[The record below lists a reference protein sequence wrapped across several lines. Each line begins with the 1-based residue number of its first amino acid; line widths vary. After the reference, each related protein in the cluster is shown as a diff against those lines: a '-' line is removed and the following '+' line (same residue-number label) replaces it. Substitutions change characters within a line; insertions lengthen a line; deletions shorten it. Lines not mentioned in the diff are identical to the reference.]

1 MTDEPIWTPD
11 EVRIVA
17 SALYGSS
24 WQTPLSK
31 AIEADSGR
39 SFPQNRIAK
48 WFLETGGRGIPE
60 WLQPRLTPLFLCLYG
75 VTEEERQRAMEIIA
89 EH

>member
-1 MTDEPIWTPD
+1 MSDPRIWTPD

-31 AIEADSGR
+31 AIELDSGR

-48 WFLETGGRGIPE
+48 WYMESGGRGIPE
-60 WLQPRLTPLFLCLYG
+60 WLQPRLTALFIYLYG
-75 VTEEERQRAMEIIA
+75 ITEEERQRALAIIA

>member
-1 MTDEPIWTPD
+1 MSEPRIWTPD

-17 SALYGSS
+17 AALYGSS
-24 WQTPLSK
+24 WQTPLAK

-39 SFPQNRIAK
+39 PFPQNRIAK
-48 WFLETGGRGIPE
+48 WYMESGGRGIPE
-60 WLQPRLTPLFLCLYG
+60 WLQPRLTALFIYLYG
-75 VTEEERQRAMEIIA
+75 ITEDERQRALEIIA